1 MERCDNMNSMKFSS
15 LEELYNKLI
24 PAMDTKVN
32 ELRLNGISYINIDD
46 IWNYNKS
53 NNWVKS
59 KDLTLSQCVN
69 DILNTSDDKYKKY
82 VKDKMISKLSGGN

>member
-1 MERCDNMNSMKFSS
+1 MNSMKFNS

-32 ELRLNGISYINIDD
+32 ELKLNGISYINIDD
-46 IWNYNKS
+46 IWNYNKT

-82 VKDKMISKLSGGN
+82 AKDKMISKLGGGN